1 MGNFQTLK
9 TQKILMKT
17 KLARDIPIGVLLIVL
32 ALWCI
37 SIVQYLAG
45 WPDFTNLIGIV
56 LLSMLGLRLLSI
68 GYDVISGIQ
77 VEDTDAKK

>member
-1 MGNFQTLK
+1 
-9 TQKILMKT
+9 MKT
-17 KLARDIPIGVLLIVL
+17 KLIRDIPIGVLLVVL

-45 WPDFTNLIGIV
+45 WPDFINLIGIV
-56 LLSMLGLRLLSI
+56 FLSMLGLRLLWV

-77 VEDTDAKK
+77 VEDIDAEK